1 MGDELATRFL
11 WSIAR
16 IGKRLWF
23 RVALFALLGIASA
36 LLSIWLA
43 PLVPADISARIG
55 AEAVDA
61 ILGIIA
67 SSMLTVTIFSLSTM
81 VSAYSAAASAAT
93 PRATQLLQQDSSAQN
108 ALATFIGAFL
118 FSLVGIIAL
127 STGVY
132 GSSGR
137 LILFVVTIGVVIAV
151 VITFIGWIDRL
162 SSLGRM
168 GETIDRV
175 AKAAAEAV
183 VARRLAPSLG
193 GAPARR
199 GPVGVFA
206 VEARTIGYVQRVDLG
221 ALQEA
226 AGEGVIDV
234 AAVPGSFVS
243 DGQALA
249 FTATRLTE
257 KAEQSIRNAFI
268 VDARRS
274 FDQDPRF
281 GVIVLSEIA
290 SRALSPA
297 VNDPGTAIDVLAAL
311 TRVLAA
317 ARDEEPEPARY
328 LRVHLPV
335 IDADNMLEDCITPIA
350 RDGASLVEV
359 GLRLQRTLSAIADIP
374 GYASSARRQA
384 RGALARGLAALTSED
399 DRARLRR
406 EASWLDG

>member
-1 MGDELATRFL
+1 MGDDLATRFL
-11 WSIAR
+11 WFIAR
-16 IGKRLWF
+16 IGRRLWF

-61 ILGIIA
+61 VLGIIA

-93 PRATQLLQQDSSAQN
+93 PRATQLLQQDSSALN
-108 ALATFIGAFL
+108 ALGTFIGAFL

-168 GETIDRV
+168 GETIDCV
-175 AKAAAEAV
+175 ADAASDAV
-183 VARRLAPSLG
+183 AARRAAPSLG
-193 GAPARR
+193 AAAARAIPPNAH
-199 GPVGVFA
+199 PVR
-206 VEARTIGYVQRVDLG
+206 ARVIGYVQHVDLA
-221 ALQEA
+221 ALEA
-226 AGEGVIDV
+226 AACDGAIDV

-243 DGQALA
+243 DGRPLV
-249 FTATRLTE
+249 FLETEPDETTA
-257 KAEQSIRNAFI
+257 KAIRDAFI
-268 VDARRS
+268 VEARRS

-297 VNDPGTAIDVLAAL
+297 VNDPGTAIDVMAAL
-311 TRVLAA
+311 TRVLASG
-317 ARDEEPEPARY
+317 RDDEPQPVRFP
-328 LRVHLPV
+328 RIHLPA
-335 IDADNMLEDCITPIA
+335 IDPAEVLEDCIMPIA
-350 RDGASLVEV
+350 RDGAGLVEV
-359 GLRLQRTLSAIADIP
+359 GLRLQRTLRAIADLP
-374 GYASSARRQA
+374 HYAVPARLQA
-384 RGALARGLAALTSED
+384 RGALARGLAALSSEE
-399 DRARLRR
+399 DRARLRG
-406 EASWLDG
+406 EALWLEA